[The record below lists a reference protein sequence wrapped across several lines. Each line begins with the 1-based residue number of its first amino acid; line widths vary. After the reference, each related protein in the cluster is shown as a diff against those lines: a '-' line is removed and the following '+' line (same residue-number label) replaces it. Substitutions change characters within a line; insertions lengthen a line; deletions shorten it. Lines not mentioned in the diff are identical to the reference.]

1 MKTAI
6 SVPDPLFRQAE
17 REAKRLGVSRSEL
30 FTRALRDY
38 LGTRRDAAITAS
50 YDAAFGG
57 DDDNDDVA
65 SFRREA
71 ARRAL
76 LSVEWEES

>member
-38 LGTRRDAAITAS
+38 LGAITAS